1 VRERVD
7 AKVDGV
13 ETVRDEACTEFTIHR
28 NGSWINA
35 HTGVANTGCM
45 KVGTTMNTRQYLRG
59 SAEKV
64 SETVAVRRAVSRE
77 NADAACYCRRR
88 QSSRGGQR
96 RRCGGTGGQGGNAG
110 SLKM

>member
-59 SAEKV
+59 SAEV
-64 SETVAVRRAVSRE
+64 SETVAVRRAASRE